1 MFIFGLDPVLE
12 QSIKII
18 ACEMGVTQSE
28 LLRKIIT
35 EFIERSDELSACE
48 LGQAVFGKYA
58 SSNDNL
64 SIDRK
69 ALIKEKLVNNI
80 GTNV

>member
-48 LGQAVFGKYA
+48 LGLTVFGKYA